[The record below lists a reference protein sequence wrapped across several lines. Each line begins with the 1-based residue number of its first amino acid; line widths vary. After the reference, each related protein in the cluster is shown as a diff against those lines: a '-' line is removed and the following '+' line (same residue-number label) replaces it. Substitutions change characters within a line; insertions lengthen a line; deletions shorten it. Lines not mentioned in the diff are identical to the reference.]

1 MFLKLRGKIMDS
13 NRVEVVGHIV
23 ILYDSSLE
31 IVVEI
36 ACKNKEFAQ
45 GFAKHLQNLIVTDH
59 ITQID

>member
-1 MFLKLRGKIMDS
+1 MDS